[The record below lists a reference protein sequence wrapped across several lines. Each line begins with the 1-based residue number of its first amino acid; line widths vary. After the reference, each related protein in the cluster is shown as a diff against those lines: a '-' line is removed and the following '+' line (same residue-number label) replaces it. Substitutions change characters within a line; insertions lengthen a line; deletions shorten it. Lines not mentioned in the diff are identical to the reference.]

1 MIKTPA
7 YIFLILAAISAGA
20 TAQSGIHSSENILRF
35 ADYLFCSKDYLR
47 AYLEYESYLSKVNS
61 DTVKYKSALSL
72 QRINRFD
79 ESEKSFAVLFGS
91 PLSKEAEA
99 GYYKSV
105 FLSED
110 YVRLS
115 SEVARANIKDA
126 DLHKRLTLLNYSAQ
140 MLLGKL
146 PDENVLKETSNA
158 ELLNFYNRKKNM
170 PHKSPAAAGIMSAII
185 PGSGKIYTGEIGDGI
200 TSLIATGLFAY
211 LSYDN
216 FNKDR
221 NTRGW
226 VFGGI
231 AGFFYAGNI
240 YGSAQS
246 ALIYN
251 AREQVKFEADLLKLL
266 KAAEYFLPEAG
277 FICR

>member
-1 MIKTPA
+1 MIKIFT
-7 YIFLILAAISAGA
+7 YTFLILAAISAGA
-20 TAQSGIHSSENILRF
+20 RAQSGIHSNENILRF

-47 AYLEYESYLSKVNS
+47 AYLEYESYLLKINS

-72 QRINRFD
+72 QKINRFD
-79 ESEKSFAVLFGS
+79 ESEKSFAGLFGS
-91 PLSKEAEA
+91 PLSIEAEA

-110 YVRLS
+110 YVRFS
-115 SEVARANIKDA
+115 SEFARANIKDA
-126 DLHKRLTLLNYSAQ
+126 DLHKRLALLNYSAQ
-140 MLLGKL
+140 MLLGEL
-146 PDENVLKETSNA
+146 PDEDGFKKLSNA

-170 PHKSPAAAGIMSAII
+170 PHKSPTAAGIMSAII

-216 FNKDR
+216 FTKDR

-226 VFGGI
+226 IFGGI

-240 YGSAQS
+240 YGTAQS

-266 KAAEYFLPEAG
+266 QAAEYFLPEAG